1 MENHKTEIRETV
13 LKELSDEFLGSHDR
27 QALARSIY
35 VHFALESGA
44 RLAEL
49 ASSLRL
55 SQALVM
61 NDNMHLKALLE
72 NGDDAAKAAVAKVRA
87 ALLRHKGEKG
97 EVSASCEVH
106 EGRTFSTID
115 LMACHSDAQR
125 LIAVLSA
132 WHLHGGIALGGGEAF
147 ACFPMPPD
155 DSAVQALVA
164 MLNDIAIGKS
174 GRLTAHNAFRSL
186 YPDVYRVG

>member
-1 MENHKTEIRETV
+1 MDNHKTEIRETV
-13 LKELSDEFLGSHDR
+13 LNELSDEFLGSNDR

-49 ASSLRL
+49 SSSLLL
-55 SQALVM
+55 SQAAVM

-87 ALLRHKGEKG
+87 ALLRHKGEECG
-97 EVSASCEVH
+97 VSASCEVH
-106 EGRTFSTID
+106 EGRKFSTID

-132 WHLHGGIALGGGEAF
+132 WHLHGDVVLGAGEAI
-147 ACFPMPPD
+147 AWLPASPD
-155 DSAVQALVA
+155 NPSVEALVA
-164 MLNDIAIGKS
+164 KLNGIGKS
-174 GRLTAHNAFRSL
+174 GGELMLGAFRSL
-186 YPDVYRVG
+186 FPDAFRVGC